1 MTGFRNM
8 ITMKTLDNLETH
20 IFIKFVTRDK
30 CKTEARFEPATHTI
44 DRATQERYQHLNES
58 YK

>member
-1 MTGFRNM
+1 MSF
-8 ITMKTLDNLETH
+8 MKQFYKDDRIKEYDYYEDYEEDNLETH

-44 DRATQERYQHLNES
+44 D
-58 YK
+58 